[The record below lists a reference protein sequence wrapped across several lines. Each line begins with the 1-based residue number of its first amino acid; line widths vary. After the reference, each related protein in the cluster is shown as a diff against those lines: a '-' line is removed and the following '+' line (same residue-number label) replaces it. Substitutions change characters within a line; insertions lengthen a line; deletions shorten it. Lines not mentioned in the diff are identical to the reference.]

1 MKAQLPYPKN
11 LIASLV
17 FIFVIATIGCN
28 KIHIFPKAVP
38 PALPAETHV
47 GKKTFGFNLN
57 GQLWLPNTAGPDA
70 GPALTS
76 YLQFNSF
83 TLAANRL
90 NQHITFNIPNVT
102 STGSYDLT
110 TNVNVA
116 IFFSDTTRYKCTQGT
131 MDITYFDGQKG
142 IISGI
147 FSMKAASPA
156 GNEVTIDQGRFDM
169 TF

>member
-1 MKAQLPYPKN
+1 MTVQLFNRKN
-11 LIASLV
+11 FILSFFYICVLV
-17 FIFVIATIGCN
+17 ACGCH
-28 KIHIFPKAVP
+28 KVHIFDNVVP
-38 PALPAETHV
+38 TLPAETHV

-57 GQLWLPNTAGPDA
+57 GQLWLPNSAGPDA

-76 YLQFNSF
+76 YLQSNSF

-102 STGSYDLT
+102 KTGNYDLT

-116 IFFSDTTRYKCTQGT
+116 IFLNDTTRYKCTQGNMNVT
-131 MDITYFDGQKG
+131 FFDGQNG
-142 IISGI
+142 IISGV
-147 FSMKAASPA
+147 FSIKAVSHA
-156 GNEVTIDQGRFDM
+156 GDEVTIDQGRFDT